1 MANRSK
7 EWSEDIAKKLKKKS
21 YRRDFFIA
29 LVEDEGLSIRQ
40 AIQILAKTMGHR
52 EFSDLVQIVP
62 SNASRIT
69 NPKNDIRTR
78 TLESILKKIGCALT
92 IKAA

>member
-7 EWSEDIAKKLKKKS
+7 EWSEDIAKKLRKKS

-52 EFSDLVQIVP
+52 EFSDLVQIAP
-62 SNASRIT
+62 PNASRVT
-69 NPKNDIRTR
+69 NPKNDVRAK
-78 TLESILKKIGCALT
+78 TLESILKKIGLALT
-92 IKAA
+92 IKAI